1 MYEIYPTSFADG
13 DGDGWGDL
21 AGIRSRLPYLEW
33 LGVDAVWLSPIYPSP
48 QADFGYDV
56 ADYCDVDPRFGDL
69 ASFDALLDE
78 AHARAI
84 RVLLDWVPN
93 HTSDRHPWFLE
104 SREARDSARRDWYIW
119 RDGTRDGLPPN
130 NWRSAFGGPAWTF
143 DDRTAEWYLHLFLPK
158 QPDLNWASPD
168 VREAMH
174 ATLRFWLDR
183 GVDGFRADVVHLIG
197 KDPALPD
204 QDASLGEVDR
214 VAIHDDPRTHDLLR
228 GLRRVLD
235 EYPGERM
242 MVGEVNLRDT
252 LRIATYY
259 GAGDE
264 LHLAFNFLA
273 LEAGFDPAAW
283 RTLVETVGEAL
294 VPRAWPTWV
303 LSNHDNPRHRT
314 RFGGSERRARAAAV
328 LLLTLRG
335 TPFVFQGEE
344 LGLEDAVVP
353 ASARV
358 DPGGRDGA
366 RAPLPWTAEP
376 PHGWPAPPFL
386 PFPPE
391 PGDRSVER
399 QRGTPGSTL
408 LLYRRLLALRRR
420 SPALRD
426 GDLHLLDAPP
436 EVLRFVRVAA
446 GERFEVAVNFS
457 LGAVPLAE
465 AEGATIVL
473 ASDDLAPGQPFAG
486 VVPPECAVVFS
497 PAQAVQRQP

>member
-1 MYEIYPTSFADG
+1 MEA
-13 DGDGWGDL
+13 
-21 AGIRSRLPYLEW
+21 
-33 LGVDAVWLSPIYPSP
+33 LG
-48 QADFGYDV
+48 
-56 ADYCDVDPRFGDL
+56 
-69 ASFDALLDE
+69 
-78 AHARAI
+78 
-84 RVLLDWVPN
+84 
-93 HTSDRHPWFLE
+93 
-104 SREARDSARRDWYIW
+104 
-119 RDGTRDGLPPN
+119 
-130 NWRSAFGGPAWTF
+130 
-143 DDRTAEWYLHLFLPK
+143 
-158 QPDLNWASPD
+158 
-168 VREAMH
+168 
-174 ATLRFWLDR
+174 
-183 GVDGFRADVVHLIG
+183 
-197 KDPALPD
+197 
-204 QDASLGEVDR
+204 
-214 VAIHDDPRTHDLLR
+214 
-228 GLRRVLD
+228 
-235 EYPGERM
+235 
-242 MVGEVNLRDT
+242 
-252 LRIATYY
+252 
-259 GAGDE
+259 
-264 LHLAFNFLA
+264 
-273 LEAGFDPAAW
+273 
-283 RTLVETVGEAL
+283 TLVETVGEAL

-420 SPALRD
+420 SAALRD

-436 EVLRFVRVAA
+436 EVLRFVA